1 VSAVIAGGWK
11 EAAGGSFLTRSGS
24 VRPVGGVREEFTFP
38 FIFRPE
44 RLLFSGRG
52 GDADQMVRIISLCV
66 SLDPV
71 SLFRGIFGAFLLI
84 HEDTFG

>member
-1 VSAVIAGGWK
+1 M
-11 EAAGGSFLTRSGS
+11 R
-24 VRPVGGVREEFTFP
+24 RVGGVREEFTFP

-44 RLLFSGRG
+44 RLLFGERE

-71 SLFRGIFGAFLLI
+71 SLFRGISGALLLI

>member
-1 VSAVIAGGWK
+1 MQSGYCAASGWGQEAG
-11 EAAGGSFLTRSGS
+11 S
-24 VRPVGGVREEFTFP
+24 FP
-38 FIFRPE
+38 FIFRRDRLSFNE
-44 RLLFSGRG
+44 RK

-71 SLFRGIFGAFLLI
+71 SLFRGISDAFLLI

>member
-1 VSAVIAGGWK
+1 MGG
-11 EAAGGSFLTRSGS
+11 RC
-24 VRPVGGVREEFTFP
+24 RREEVCDAEWLCAASGWGARGVHFSLHFSAGE
-38 FIFRPE
+38 IIVE
-44 RLLFSGRG
+44 REG

-71 SLFRGIFGAFLLI
+71 SLFRGISGALLLI

>member
-1 VSAVIAGGWK
+1 M
-11 EAAGGSFLTRSGS
+11 R
-24 VRPVGGVREEFTFP
+24 RVGGVREAFTFP

-44 RLLFSGRG
+44 RLLFGERE

-71 SLFRGIFGAFLLI
+71 SLFRGISGALLLI

>member
-1 VSAVIAGGWK
+1 MRFFDAEW
-11 EAAGGSFLTRSGS
+11 LLL
-24 VRPVGGVREEFTFP
+24 RPVGGVREAGSFP
-38 FIFRPE
+38 FIFRRDRLSFNE
-44 RLLFSGRG
+44 RK

-71 SLFRGIFGAFLLI
+71 SLFRGISDAFLLI

>member
-1 VSAVIAGGWK
+1 M
-11 EAAGGSFLTRSGS
+11 R
-24 VRPVGGVREEFTFP
+24 RVGGVREEFTFP

-44 RLLFSGRG
+44 RLLFGERE

-71 SLFRGIFGAFLLI
+71 SLFRGISCAFLLI